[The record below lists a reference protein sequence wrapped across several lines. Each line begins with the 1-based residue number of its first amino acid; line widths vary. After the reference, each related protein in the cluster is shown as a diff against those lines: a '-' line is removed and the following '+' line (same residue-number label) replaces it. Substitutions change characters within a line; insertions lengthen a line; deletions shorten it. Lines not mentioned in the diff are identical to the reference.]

1 MVVQPVIINDNLT
14 MFIFSQSSWFFL
26 GTKGSQKK
34 LFRKECLV
42 MAVEL
47 DKKTFMQN
55 KWPIKKIYC
64 SIRINQLKIKPTA
77 LMQN

>member
-26 GTKGSQKK
+26 GTKGSKK

-42 MAVEL
+42 MAAEL

-55 KWPIKKIYC
+55 KWQIKNNILF
-64 SIRINQLKIKPTA
+64 NTNKPA
-77 LMQN
+77 